1 MSARFLIIALMLVIG
16 IVIGV
21 FAMDSKVP
29 PERNAGNIA
38 SVQSV
43 AALPETLTPSQDEVA
58 SRSPHPV
65 ENEKTTALMANLAE
79 TTGGPDK
86 VAFLT
91 ELLTEEVSKRR
102 QLERRLAALQNQVGQ
117 LETAIADRTSQLSSE
132 QKTDNDGQTEAAK
145 EPEKVSEDRFLAA
158 GFDPVS
164 TAQLK
169 KRASEIEM
177 ERLYLRHQAR
187 REGWLRTPEY
197 YEAVRELR
205 QGMKEELG
213 EDAYDRFLF
222 ASERSNRLLVDSVME
237 SSPAEQTGL
246 QPGDIIFRY
255 DGSRVFS
262 YRDLRD
268 ATTRGEMGETV
279 PVEIRRG
286 GEVLEVDLP
295 RGPLGVR
302 LDRTTVQP

>member
-21 FAMDSKVP
+21 LAMDSKVP

-102 QLERRLAALQNQVGQ
+102 QLERRLAALQDQVGQ

-177 ERLYLRHQAR
+177 ERLYLRHRAR

-213 EDAYDRFLF
+213 ENAYDRFLF

-237 SSPAEQTGL
+237 SSPAEQNGL

>member
-1 MSARFLIIALMLVIG
+1 MNTRYMLMALVLVIG
-16 IVIGV
+16 IVVGV
-21 FAMDSKVP
+21 FALNSKAP
-29 PERNAGNIA
+29 PEQNAGTIA
-38 SVQSV
+38 VVQSV
-43 AALPETLTPSQDEVA
+43 AALPETRPPSQDEVA
-58 SRSPHPV
+58 SPSPKTV

-79 TTGGPDK
+79 TTEDPDK
-86 VAFLT
+86 VAFLA
-91 ELLTEEVSKRR
+91 ELLTAEVSKRR
-102 QLERRLAALQNQVGQ
+102 HLEKRLTDLQNQVSR
-117 LETAIADRTSQLSSE
+117 LETTVADGKGQISSE
-132 QKTDNDGQTEAAK
+132 QKTDDDGQTEAAK
-145 EPEKVSEDRFLAA
+145 DPEKVSEDRFLAA

-164 TAQLK
+164 AAELK

-177 ERLYLRHQAR
+177 ERLYLRHRAR
-187 REGWLRTPEY
+187 REGWIRSPEY
-197 YEAVRELR
+197 REAARELR
-205 QGMKEELG
+205 RGMKEEFG
-213 EDAYDRFLF
+213 EDTYDRFLF

-237 SSPAEQTGL
+237 SSPAQQTGL

-262 YRDLRD
+262 RRDLRD

-286 GEVLEVDLP
+286 GEILEVEIP

>member
-21 FAMDSKVP
+21 LAMDSKVP

-102 QLERRLAALQNQVGQ
+102 QLERRLAALQDQVGQ

-177 ERLYLRHQAR
+177 ERLYLRHRAR

-213 EDAYDRFLF
+213 ENAYDRFLF

>member
-21 FAMDSKVP
+21 LAMDSKVP

-102 QLERRLAALQNQVGQ
+102 QLERRLAALQDQVGQ

-169 KRASEIEM
+169 KRAS
-177 ERLYLRHQAR
+177 
-187 REGWLRTPEY
+187 
-197 YEAVRELR
+197 
-205 QGMKEELG
+205 
-213 EDAYDRFLF
+213 
-222 ASERSNRLLVDSVME
+222 
-237 SSPAEQTGL
+237 
-246 QPGDIIFRY
+246 
-255 DGSRVFS
+255 
-262 YRDLRD
+262 
-268 ATTRGEMGETV
+268 
-279 PVEIRRG
+279 
-286 GEVLEVDLP
+286 
-295 RGPLGVR
+295 
-302 LDRTTVQP
+302 

>member
-1 MSARFLIIALMLVIG
+1 MSARFLLMALMLVIG

-21 FAMDSKVP
+21 FAMDSKAP
-29 PERNAGNIA
+29 PERNAGTIA
-38 SVQSV
+38 SVKT
-43 AALPETLTPSQDEVA
+43 AATLLETRTPAQDEVA

-65 ENEKTTALMANLAE
+65 ENEKTTALLAKVAN
-79 TTGGPDK
+79 TTGDPDK
-86 VAFLT
+86 VAFLA
-91 ELLTEEVSKRR
+91 ELLTQEVSKRR
-102 QLERRLAALQNQVGQ
+102 RLERRLATLQNQVWQ
-117 LETAIADRTSQLSSE
+117 LETAVADRTGQLSSE
-132 QKTDNDGQTEAAK
+132 QKADKDGQTEAAK
-145 EPEKVSEDRFLAA
+145 DPGKVSEDRFLAA
-158 GFDPVS
+158 GFDPDQ

-169 KRASEIEM
+169 KRVSEIEM
-177 ERLYLRHQAR
+177 ERLYLRHRAR

-222 ASERSNRLLVDSVME
+222 ASERPNRLLVKSVME

-255 DGSRVFS
+255 DGSRIFS
-262 YRDLRD
+262 YRELRD

-279 PVEIRRG
+279 LVEIRRG
-286 GEVLEVDLP
+286 GEILEVQLP

>member
-1 MSARFLIIALMLVIG
+1 MSARFMLMALMLVIG
-16 IVIGV
+16 IVIGA
-21 FAMDSKVP
+21 FTMHSKAP
-29 PERNAGNIA
+29 PERNAGTIA

-43 AALPETLTPSQDEVA
+43 TALPETLTPLQDEVA
-58 SRSPHPV
+58 PQSPHPV
-65 ENEKTTALMANLAE
+65 ENEKTTALLAKVAE
-79 TTGGPDK
+79 TTGDPDK
-86 VAFLT
+86 VAFLA
-91 ELLTEEVSKRR
+91 ELLTAEVSKRR
-102 QLERRLAALQNQVGQ
+102 HLEKRLAELQNQVSR
-117 LETAIADRTSQLSSE
+117 LETAISDGKGQVSSE
-132 QKTDNDGQTEAAK
+132 QKTDDNGQTEAAK
-145 EPEKVSEDRFLAA
+145 DPEKVSEDRFLAA

-164 TAQLK
+164 AAELK

-177 ERLYLRHQAR
+177 DRLYLRHQAR
-187 REGWLRTPEY
+187 REGWHRTPEY
-197 YEAVRELR
+197 DQAVRKLR
-205 QGMKEELG
+205 QSIKEELG

-237 SSPAEQTGL
+237 SSPAEQNGL

>member
-177 ERLYLRHQAR
+177 DRLYLRHRAR
-187 REGWLRTPEY
+187 REGWHRTPEY

-213 EDAYDRFLF
+213 EDTYDRFLF

>member
-1 MSARFLIIALMLVIG
+1 MSVRFMLMALMLVIG

-21 FAMDSKVP
+21 FAIGSKAP
-29 PERNAGNIA
+29 PERNAGTIA
-38 SVQSV
+38 SVKT
-43 AALPETLTPSQDEVA
+43 ATTLHDTRTPAQDEVA

-65 ENEKTTALMANLAE
+65 ENEKTTALLAKPAGTE
-79 TTGGPDK
+79 GDPDK
-86 VAFLT
+86 VAFLA
-91 ELLTEEVSKRR
+91 ELLTQEVSKLRR
-102 QLERRLAALQNQVGQ
+102 LERRLVALQNQVTQ
-117 LETAIADRTSQLSSE
+117 LETVVADRTRQLSSE
-132 QKTDNDGQTEAAK
+132 QKADKDGQTEAAK
-145 EPEKVSEDRFLAA
+145 DPEKVSEARFLAA
-158 GFDPVS
+158 GFDPDQ

-169 KRASEIEM
+169 KRVSEIEM
-177 ERLYLRHQAR
+177 ERLYLRHRAS
-187 REGWLRTPEY
+187 RESWLRTPEY

-222 ASERSNRLLVDSVME
+222 ASERPNRLLVKSVME

-255 DGSRVFS
+255 DGSRIFS
-262 YRDLRD
+262 SRDFRD

-279 PVEIRRG
+279 PMEIRRG
-286 GEVLEVDLP
+286 GEIIEIELP

>member
-1 MSARFLIIALMLVIG
+1 MSARFLLMALMLVIG

-21 FAMDSKVP
+21 FAMDSKAP
-29 PERNAGNIA
+29 PEQIAGTIA
-38 SVQSV
+38 SVKT
-43 AALPETLTPSQDEVA
+43 AATLHETRTPAQDEVA

-65 ENEKTTALMANLAE
+65 ENEKTTALLAKLAD
-79 TTGGPDK
+79 TTGDPDK
-86 VAFLT
+86 VAFLA
-91 ELLTEEVSKRR
+91 ELLTQEVSKRR
-102 QLERRLAALQNQVGQ
+102 RLDRRLAALQNQVWQ
-117 LETAIADRTSQLSSE
+117 LETAVADRTGQLSSE
-132 QKTDNDGQTEAAK
+132 QKADKDGQTEAAK
-145 EPEKVSEDRFLAA
+145 DPEKVSENRFLAA

-169 KRASEIEM
+169 KRVSEIEM
-177 ERLYLRHQAR
+177 ERLYLRHRAR
-187 REGWLRTPEY
+187 REGWLRTSEY

-205 QGMKEELG
+205 QSMKEELG

-222 ASERSNRLLVDSVME
+222 ASERPNRLLVDSVME

-262 YRDLRD
+262 YRELRD

-279 PVEIRRG
+279 RVEIRRG
-286 GEVLEVDLP
+286 GEILEVQLP